1 MACRLL
7 LLFVDYASV
16 VLLQV
21 KVLLR
26 MIPIMVTSAMFSTVY
41 NQLSTLFVIQGA
53 TMDLRLGHFKIPP
66 ASLTVFELSSVL
78 VWIPIYDFA
87 VVPFVSKITKNPRG
101 FTELQRLGIGLG
113 ISVFGM
119 VAAAA
124 VEIKRLEVALEHGLL
139 DDPTVPVPLSV
150 FWQVPQYFLMGA
162 AEVFAYVGVY
172 EFFYGESPDAMRG
185 LGTAFAL
192 LTVALG
198 SFLSSV
204 LLTIVTR
211 LTTRDGAPGWIA
223 DNLNRG
229 HIDYFFWLLAG
240 MSSFNLVLYVMCARC
255 YKTMQTWR
263 PSSKLASSSPPN
275 Q

>member
-1 MACRLL
+1 
-7 LLFVDYASV
+7 
-16 VLLQV
+16 
-21 KVLLR
+21 

-53 TMDLRLGHFKIPP
+53 SMDLHMGHFQIPP
-66 ASLTVFELSSVL
+66 ASLTVFELLSVV
-78 VWIPIYDFA
+78 VWVPVYDFLL
-87 VVPFVSKITKNPRG
+87 VPFVAKVTKNPRG
-101 FTELQRLGIGLG
+101 FTELQRIGIGLG

-119 VAAAA
+119 VAAAI
-124 VEIKRLEVALEHGLL
+124 VEIERLKVARQHGLL

-150 FWQVPQYFLMGA
+150 FWQVPQYFLVGA
-162 AEVFAYVGVY
+162 AEVFAYVGIY

-192 LTVALG
+192 LTISLG
-198 SFLSSV
+198 TFLSSA
-204 LLTIVTR
+204 LFSIVTR
-211 LTTRDGAPGWIA
+211 ITTRNGAPGWIA

-229 HIDYFFWLLAG
+229 HIDYFFWLLAA
-240 MSSFNLVLYVMCARC
+240 MSAVNLILYVICARW

-263 PSSKLASSSPPN
+263 PAKTVTSHL